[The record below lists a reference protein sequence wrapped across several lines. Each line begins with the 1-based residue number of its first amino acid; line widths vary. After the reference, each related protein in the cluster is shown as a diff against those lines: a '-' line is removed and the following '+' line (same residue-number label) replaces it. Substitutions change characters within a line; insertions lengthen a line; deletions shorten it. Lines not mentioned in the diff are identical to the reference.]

1 MARPR
6 TLSREDFTK
15 AALKV
20 VDADGLEALTYRRL
34 GEELNVSYTAAYT
47 YFESHADLV
56 DALVG
61 DLLTGILARADSS
74 SGTPREKLTAMAM
87 LLRRELSQHPRVIPA
102 FLVSTSEVRRYP
114 VSTSAVL
121 AIMEEAGL
129 HGRDLSLAYRML
141 ESYVFGSTAFD
152 FGAAP
157 DHFKSRKSSYA
168 RVNHPEFKELARSVR
183 AIEEHNEEAFA
194 KGLSLLLDGMGLKV

>member
-15 AALKV
+15 AALRV
-20 VDADGLEALTYRRL
+20 VDADGLEALTFRRL
-34 GEELNVSYTAAYT
+34 GVELNVSYTAAYT

-61 DLLTGILARADSS
+61 DLLTDILSDVDFSL
-74 SGTPREKLTAMAM
+74 GTPREKLMTMAI
-87 LLRRELSQHPRVIPA
+87 LLRRELSKHPRVIPA
-102 FLVSTSEVRRYP
+102 FLVSTSEVRGYP
-114 VSTSAVL
+114 IATTAVL
-121 AIMEEAGL
+121 SIMEEAGL
-129 HGRDLSLAYRML
+129 KGRDLSLAYRVL

-157 DHFKSRKSSYA
+157 EHLKVRKSSYA
-168 RVNHPEFKELARSVR
+168 RVNHPEFQELSRSVR
-183 AIEEHNEEAFA
+183 AIEENNEVAFA
-194 KGLSLLLDGMGLKV
+194 KGLGILLEGLGL

>member
-6 TLSREDFTK
+6 TLRREDFTK

-20 VDADGLEALTYRRL
+20 VDADGLEALTFRRL
-34 GEELNVSYTAAYT
+34 GVELNVSYTAAYT
-47 YFESHADLV
+47 YFESHAELV

-61 DLLTGILARADSS
+61 DLLTDILAGVDLSAES
-74 SGTPREKLTAMAM
+74 PRDRVIAMA
-87 LLRRELSQHPRVIPA
+87 LSVRGGLAQHPRVIPA
-102 FLVSTSEVRRYP
+102 FLVSTSEVRGYP
-114 VSTSAVL
+114 IATAAVL

-129 HGRDLSLAYRML
+129 HGRDLSLAYRVL

-157 DHFKSRKSSYA
+157 DHLKARKSSYA
-168 RVNHPEFKELARSVR
+168 RVNHPDFQELSRSVR
-183 AIEEHNEEAFA
+183 AIEEHNEESFA
-194 KGLSLLLDGMGLKV
+194 KGLRMLLDGIGL

>member
-20 VDADGLEALTYRRL
+20 VDADGLEALTFRRL
-34 GEELNVSYTAAYT
+34 GVELNVSYTAAYT
-47 YFESHADLV
+47 YFESHAELV

-61 DLLTGILARADSS
+61 DLLTDILAGVDLSV
-74 SGTPREKLTAMAM
+74 GTPREKLMTMATLM
-87 LLRRELSQHPRVIPA
+87 RRELSKHPRVLPA
-102 FLVSTSEVRRYP
+102 FLVSTSEVRGYP
-114 VSTSAVL
+114 IATAAVL

-129 HGRDLSLAYRML
+129 HGRDLSLAYRVL

-157 DHFKSRKSSYA
+157 EHLKARKSSYA
-168 RVNHPEFKELARSVR
+168 RVNHPDFQELSRSMR

-194 KGLSLLLDGMGLKV
+194 RGLSILLDGIGL

>member
-20 VDADGLEALTYRRL
+20 VDADGLEALTFRRL
-34 GEELNVSYTAAYT
+34 GVELNVSYTAAYT

-61 DLLTGILARADSS
+61 DLTTEILKGIDFSV
-74 SGTPREKLTAMAM
+74 GTPREKLMVMAVSV
-87 LLRRELSQHPRVIPA
+87 RRKLSEHPRLIPA
-102 FLVSTSEVRRYP
+102 FLVSNSEVRGYP
-114 VSTSAVL
+114 GATVAIL

-129 HGRDLSLAYRML
+129 RGRDLSLGYRAL
-141 ESYVFGSTAFD
+141 ESYILGATAFD

-157 DHFKSRKSSYA
+157 DHLKIRKVSYSR
-168 RVNHPEFKELARSVR
+168 VDHPEFRELARSVR
-183 AIEEHNEEAFA
+183 SVEEHNEEAYA
-194 KGLSLLLDGMGLKV
+194 RGLSMLLDGMGI

>member
-20 VDADGLEALTYRRL
+20 VDADGLEALTFRRL
-34 GEELNVSYTAAYT
+34 GVELNVSYTAAYT
-47 YFESHADLV
+47 YFESHAELV

-61 DLLTGILARADSS
+61 DLLTDILTGVDLST
-74 SGTPREKLTAMAM
+74 GTPREKIMAMAI
-87 LLRRELSQHPRVIPA
+87 LLRRELSKHPRVIPA
-102 FLVSTSEVRRYP
+102 FLVSNSEVRGHP
-114 VSTSAVL
+114 VATSAVL

-129 HGRDLSLAYRML
+129 QGRDLSLAYRVL

-157 DHFKSRKSSYA
+157 DHLKVRKASYA
-168 RVNHPEFKELARSVR
+168 RVNHPNFQELSRSVR

-194 KGLSLLLDGMGLKV
+194 KGLSILLDGIGL

>member
-20 VDADGLEALTYRRL
+20 VDADGLEALTFRRL
-34 GEELNVSYTAAYT
+34 GVELNVSYTAAYT
-47 YFESHADLV
+47 YFESHAELV

-61 DLLTGILARADSS
+61 DLLNDILSGVDFS
-74 SGTPREKLTAMAM
+74 SGTPREKLMAMAI
-87 LLRRELSQHPRVIPA
+87 LLRQKLSKHPRVIPA
-102 FLVSTSEVRRYP
+102 FLVSTSEVRGYP
-114 VSTSAVL
+114 VATSAVL

-129 HGRDLSLAYRML
+129 HGQDLSLAYRVL

-157 DHFKSRKSSYA
+157 DHLKIRKNSYS
-168 RVNHPEFKELARSVR
+168 RVNHPEFQKLSRSVQ
-183 AIEEHNEEAFA
+183 AISEHNEEAFVQ
-194 KGLSLLLDGMGLKV
+194 GLLHLLNALNI

>member
-20 VDADGLEALTYRRL
+20 VDADGLEALTFRRL
-34 GEELNVSYTAAYT
+34 GVELNVSYTAAYT
-47 YFESHADLV
+47 YFESHAELV

-61 DLLTGILARADSS
+61 DLLADILAGVDLSV
-74 SGTPREKLTAMAM
+74 GTPREKVMAMAI
-87 LLRRELSQHPRVIPA
+87 LLRRELSKHPRVIPA
-102 FLVSTSEVRRYP
+102 FLVSTSEVRGYP
-114 VSTSAVL
+114 IATAAVL

-129 HGRDLSLAYRML
+129 HGRNLSLVYRVL

-152 FGAAP
+152 YGAAP
-157 DHFKSRKSSYA
+157 DHLKVRKTSYA
-168 RVNHPEFKELARSVR
+168 RVNHPDFQELSRSVR
-183 AIEEHNEEAFA
+183 AVEEHNEEAFA
-194 KGLSLLLDGMGLKV
+194 KGLSILLDGIGL

>member
-20 VDADGLEALTYRRL
+20 VDADGLEALTFRRL
-34 GEELNVSYTAAYT
+34 GVELNVSYTAAYT
-47 YFESHADLV
+47 YFESHAELV

-61 DLLTGILARADSS
+61 DLLTDILSGVDFSV
-74 SGTPREKLTAMAM
+74 GTPREKLIAVAI
-87 LLRRELSQHPRVIPA
+87 LLRGELSKHPRVIPA
-102 FLVSTSEVRRYP
+102 FLVSTSEVRGYP
-114 VSTSAVL
+114 VATSAVL

-129 HGRDLSLAYRML
+129 HGRDLSLAYRVL

-157 DHFKSRKSSYA
+157 DHLKVRKTSYA
-168 RVNHPEFKELARSVR
+168 RVNHSDFQELSRSVR
-183 AIEEHNEEAFA
+183 AVEEHNEEAYV
-194 KGLSLLLDGMGLKV
+194 KGLHALFDGLGI

>member
-20 VDADGLEALTYRRL
+20 VDAEGLEALTFRRL
-34 GEELNVSYTAAYT
+34 GVELNVSYTAAYT

-61 DLLTGILARADSS
+61 DLLTGILAGVD
-74 SGTPREKLTAMAM
+74 LTAELPRDQLMAM
-87 LLRRELSQHPRVIPA
+87 ALSVRRGLAKHPRVIPA
-102 FLVSTSEVRRYP
+102 FLTSTSEVRGYP
-114 VSTSAVL
+114 STTLVML
-121 AIMEEAGL
+121 EILEEAGL
-129 HGRDLSLAYRML
+129 HGRDLSLAYRVL
-141 ESYVFGSTAFD
+141 ESYVIGSTAFD

-157 DHFKSRKSSYA
+157 DHLKIRKDSYS
-168 RVNHPEFKELARSVR
+168 RVNHREFQDLSRSVQD
-183 AIEEHNEEAFA
+183 ISKHNEEAFLQ
-194 KGLSLLLDGMGLKV
+194 GLVHLLTALNI